1 MTPQMK
7 PEAASPGTGGG
18 AGAVLEVA
26 RLAAG
31 YGGAPVLDDVSL
43 QVAAGALVV
52 LVGANGAGKS
62 TLLGA
67 IAGVIPCTGAIR
79 LGGRDVTRES
89 VSGRVARGMVLV
101 PEGRRLF
108 GEMTVRENLELGGY
122 LRSRRE
128 REQSIAEVLTL
139 FPRLH
144 ERLAQPAGTMSGGEQ
159 QMLAVARAL
168 VSRPQLLM
176 LDEPSLGLA
185 PRMIAELFR
194 LVRRIRDRG
203 TAVLLVE
210 QNVRQALAIAD
221 YSYVLERGSIVA
233 QGRGAE
239 LLATDLIQRVY
250 LGNLVGDAGAAISA
264 GAAPVAPSFVAARLR
279 PPAGSFT
286 PRVPGDR
293 EVEKGAP
300 MFDTS
305 MLVNNKDTGATGA
318 KTFTRKN
325 PMTGEPAT
333 RAAAASVADA
343 NAAADAAAAAFPAW
357 AALGPSE
364 RRGKLLKAADILSS
378 RVEEAIARMMSETG
392 STAPWAGFN
401 VMFATSLLREAAS
414 MTTQVGG
421 EVIPSDKPGCLAFSY
436 RQPVGVVLG
445 IAPWNAPI
453 ILGVRA
459 IAMPLAC
466 GNTVV
471 LKASETCPATHRL
484 IGEAMRDAGLPDGVV
499 NVVTNAPADAA
510 AIVDALIAHP
520 AVKRVNFTGST
531 KVGKIVAER
540 AAHHLKPVLLE
551 LGGKAP
557 LIVLDDADLDAAVNA
572 AAFGAYANQGQICMS
587 TELAIVDDSL
597 ADAFVQKLAAKASS
611 LPAGDPKGH
620 VVLGPMVG
628 PEAADRVEGLIKEA
642 VAAGAKLA
650 AGGTR
655 QGTVLTAT
663 VLDRVTPSMRL
674 YGEESFGP
682 VLCVVR
688 VKGVDEAVR
697 VANASEYGLSASVF
711 GRDVLRAFNVAKRVQ
726 SGICHVNGPTV
737 QDEGQMPFGGMKGS
751 GYGRF
756 GGKAAID
763 QFTDLRWITI
773 EDPKQAYPF

>member
-1 MTPQMK
+1 
-7 PEAASPGTGGG
+7 
-18 AGAVLEVA
+18 
-26 RLAAG
+26 
-31 YGGAPVLDDVSL
+31 
-43 QVAAGALVV
+43 
-52 LVGANGAGKS
+52 
-62 TLLGA
+62 
-67 IAGVIPCTGAIR
+67 
-79 LGGRDVTRES
+79 
-89 VSGRVARGMVLV
+89 
-101 PEGRRLF
+101 
-108 GEMTVRENLELGGY
+108 
-122 LRSRRE
+122 
-128 REQSIAEVLTL
+128 
-139 FPRLH
+139 
-144 ERLAQPAGTMSGGEQ
+144 
-159 QMLAVARAL
+159 
-168 VSRPQLLM
+168 
-176 LDEPSLGLA
+176 
-185 PRMIAELFR
+185 
-194 LVRRIRDRG
+194 
-203 TAVLLVE
+203 
-210 QNVRQALAIAD
+210 
-221 YSYVLERGSIVA
+221 
-233 QGRGAE
+233 
-239 LLATDLIQRVY
+239 
-250 LGNLVGDAGAAISA
+250 
-264 GAAPVAPSFVAARLR
+264 
-279 PPAGSFT
+279 
-286 PRVPGDR
+286 
-293 EVEKGAP
+293 
-300 MFDTS
+300 MFDTQL
-305 MLVNNKDTGATGA
+305 LVNNKDTGAAGA
-318 KTFTRKN
+318 RTFTRKN
-325 PMTGEPAT
+325 PMTGEAAT

-343 NAAADAAAAAFPAW
+343 NAAVDAAAAAFPAW

-378 RVEEAIARMMSETG
+378 RVEEAIARMLSETG

-401 VMFATSLLREAAS
+401 VMVAASMLREAGA

-471 LKASETCPATHRL
+471 LKASESCPATHRL
-484 IGEAMRDAGLPDGVV
+484 IGEALRDAGMPDGVV

-510 AIVDALIAHP
+510 VIVDALIAHP

-531 KVGKIVAER
+531 KVGRIVAER

-557 LIVLDDADLDAAVNA
+557 LIVLDDADVDAAVNA

-597 ADAFVQKLAAKASS
+597 ADAFVQKLAAKASA
-611 LPAGDPKGH
+611 LPAGDPRGH
-620 VVLGPMVG
+620 VVLGSMVG

-642 VAAGAKLA
+642 VAAGAKLV

-711 GRDVLRAFNVAKRVQ
+711 GRDVLRAFNVGKRVQ
-726 SGICHVNGPTV
+726 SGICHINGPTV
-737 QDEGQMPFGGMKGS
+737 HDEAQMPFGGMKGS

-773 EDPKQAYPF
+773 EDPGQAYPF

>member
-1 MTPQMK
+1 VTALLQ
-7 PEAASPGTGGG
+7 
-18 AGAVLEVA
+18 VA
-26 RLAAG
+26 DLSAG
-31 YGGAPVLDDVSL
+31 YGASPVLTDVSL
-43 QVAAGALVV
+43 QVADGALVV
-52 LVGANGAGKS
+52 LVGANGAGKT
-62 TLLGA
+62 TLLSA
-67 IAGVIPCTGAIR
+67 IAGVIPSTGTIR
-79 LGGRDVTRES
+79 FDGRELTGDLTRET
-89 VSGRVARGMVLV
+89 VSQRVARGMVLV
-101 PEGRRLF
+101 PEGRQLF

-128 REQSIAEVLTL
+128 RAESMAHVLTL
-139 FPRLH
+139 FPRLG
-144 ERLAQPAGTMSGGEQ
+144 ERLDQAAGTMSGGEQ
-159 QMLAVARAL
+159 QMVALARAL
-168 VSRPQLLM
+168 VSRPRLLM

-185 PRMIAELFR
+185 PKMIGELFR
-194 LVRRIRDRG
+194 LVRRIRDQG

-210 QNVRQALAIAD
+210 QNVRQALAVAD

-233 QGRGAE
+233 EGAGAD
-239 LLATDLIQRVY
+239 LLATDLIQRAY
-250 LGNLVGDAGAAISA
+250 LGSDVAG
-264 GAAPVAPSFVAARLR
+264 VAPGGGASAFH
-279 PPAGSFT
+279 PTGQSGGSFT
-286 PRVPGDR
+286 IRVPGDR
-293 EVEKGAP
+293 EEGP
-300 MFDTS
+300 HMFDTP
-305 MLVNNKDTGATGA
+305 MLVNNQDTGATGG
-318 KTFTRKN
+318 KTYNRPN
-325 PMTGEPAT
+325 PMTGEVAT
-333 RAAAASVADA
+333 RAAAASIADA
-343 NAAADAAAAAFPAW
+343 NAAVDAAAAAFPAW

-364 RRGKLLKAADILSS
+364 RRLKLLKAADILSS
-378 RVEEAIARMMSETG
+378 RVDEAVARMMSETG
-392 STAPWAGFN
+392 STPPWAGFN
-401 VMFATSLLREAAS
+401 VMLASGMLREAAA

-436 RQPVGVVLG
+436 RQPAGVVLG

-459 IAMPLAC
+459 IAVPLAC

-484 IGEAMRDAGLPDGVV
+484 IGEVMREAGLPPGVV
-499 NVVTNAPADAA
+499 NVVTNAPADAP

-531 KVGKIVAER
+531 KVGKIIAER
-540 AAHHLKPVLLE
+540 AARHLKPVLLE

-587 TELAIVDDSL
+587 TELAIVDESV
-597 ADAFVQKLAAKASS
+597 ADAFVQRMAAKAAS
-611 LPAGDPKGH
+611 LPAGDPRAH
-620 VVLGPMVG
+620 VVLGPMIG
-628 PEAADRVEGLIKEA
+628 TEAADRVEGLIKEA

-655 QGTVLTAT
+655 EGIVLTAT
-663 VLDRVTPSMRL
+663 VLDRVTPAMRL

-688 VKGVDEAVR
+688 VRGVDEAVR
-697 VANASEYGLSASVF
+697 VANASEYGLSAAVF
-711 GRDVLRAFNVAKRVQ
+711 GRDVLRAFEVAKRIQ
-726 SGICHVNGPTV
+726 SGICHINGPTV
-737 QDEGQMPFGGMKGS
+737 HDEAQMPFGGMKGS

-773 EDPKQAYPF
+773 EDGKQAYPF

>member
-1 MTPQMK
+1 VT
-7 PEAASPGTGGG
+7 AAATN
-18 AGAVLEVA
+18 AGANDALALLHVQD
-26 RLAAG
+26 LAAG
-31 YGGAPVLDDVSL
+31 YGATAVLDRVSL
-43 QVAAGALVV
+43 RVAGGALVV
-52 LVGANGAGKS
+52 LVGANGAGKT
-62 TLLGA
+62 TLLSA
-67 IAGVIPCTGAIR
+67 IAGVIPSTGVVR
-79 LGGRDVTRES
+79 LDGQDLARAS
-89 VSGRVARGMVLV
+89 VSQRVARGMVLV

-128 REQSIAEVLTL
+128 RADSVAEVLAL

-144 ERLAQPAGTMSGGEQ
+144 ERQAQPAGTMSGGEQ
-159 QMLAVARAL
+159 QMVAVARAL
-168 VSRPQLLM
+168 VSRPRLLM

-185 PRMIAELFR
+185 PKMIAELFR

-210 QNVRQALAIAD
+210 QNVRQALSVAD
-221 YSYVLERGSIVA
+221 HAYVLERGAIIA
-233 QGRGAE
+233 EGLGAD
-239 LLATDLIQRVY
+239 LLKTDLIQRAY
-250 LGNLVGDAGAAISA
+250 LGTDLFT
-264 GAAPVAPSFVAARLR
+264 PS
-279 PPAGSFT
+279 PPAIPFT
-286 PRVPGDR
+286 VPDHR
-293 EVEKGAP
+293 EERRPP
-300 MFDTS
+300 MFDTP
-305 MLVNNKDTGATGA
+305 MLVNNKDTGAAGA
-318 KTFTRKN
+318 KTYTRAN

-357 AALGPSE
+357 AALGPGE
-364 RRGKLLKAADILSS
+364 RRAKLLKAADVLAS
-378 RVEEAIARMMSETG
+378 RVDEATARMMNETG
-392 STAPWAGFN
+392 ATAPWAGFN
-401 VMFATSLLREAAS
+401 VMLASNMLREAAA
-414 MTTQVGG
+414 MTTQIGG
-421 EVIPSDKPGCLAFSY
+421 DVIPSDKPGCLAFSY

-453 ILGVRA
+453 ILAVRA
-459 IAMPLAC
+459 IAVPLAC

-484 IGEAMRDAGLPDGVV
+484 IGEALRDAGLPDGVV

-510 AIVDALIAHP
+510 AIVEALIAHP

-531 KVGKIVAER
+531 KVGKII
-540 AAHHLKPVLLE
+540 AAQAARHLKPALLE

-572 AAFGAYANQGQICMS
+572 AAFGAYANSGQICMS
-587 TELAIVDDSL
+587 TELAIVDDSV

-611 LPAGDPKGH
+611 LPAGDPRGH
-620 VVLGPMVG
+620 VVLGSMVG
-628 PEAADRVEGLIKEA
+628 PEAADRVEGLIKDA
-642 VAAGAKLA
+642 VGAGARLA

-655 QGTVLTAT
+655 QGTVMTAT
-663 VLDRVTPSMRL
+663 VLDKVTPKMRL

-697 VANASEYGLSASVF
+697 AANASEYGLSASVF
-711 GRDVLRAFNVAKRVQ
+711 GRDVLRAFEVAKRVQ
-726 SGICHVNGPTV
+726 SGICHINGPTV
-737 QDEGQMPFGGMKGS
+737 HDEAQMPFGGMKGS

-773 EDPKQAYPF
+773 EDAKQAYPF